1 LYRITTQMRVF
12 QRVAGPGVW
21 RAACHPLR
29 GMAHPLVVRLLVLV
43 AALAL
48 ELASEALAADPTRT
62 IPDVPQIRTADPQVR
77 ALIDDAIAAS
87 PTVRAL
93 VARLDR
99 SDVVVYVACERDP
112 QMRMYGRMNFLSAA
126 GGLRYVLIRL
136 KPRASRAAAIATL
149 AHELRHAVEVADTP
163 AIVDDVSLE
172 RAYERMG
179 YRAQSPHGRAFETQ
193 AAVEVSRL
201 VHEELGPRRSFIV
214 AAR

>member
-1 LYRITTQMRVF
+1 
-12 QRVAGPGVW
+12 
-21 RAACHPLR
+21 
-29 GMAHPLVVRLLVLV
+29 MAHSLVVRLLVLV

-62 IPDVPQIRTADPQVR
+62 IPDVPHIRTADPHVR

-87 PTVRAL
+87 PTARAL
-93 VARLDR
+93 VARLGR

-112 QMRMYGRMNFLSAA
+112 LVRMHGRMNFVSAA

-149 AHELRHAVEVADTP
+149 AHELRHAVEVADSPT
-163 AIVDDVSLE
+163 IVDDVSLE

-179 YRAQSPHGRAFETQ
+179 YRTPSPHGRAFETQ
-193 AAVEVSRL
+193 AAVAVSRL
-201 VHEELGPRRSFIV
+201 VQEELETRRSLIV